1 MSRTATAQTASAT
14 TASATPFAKAI
25 GEFHTSGTKGGSN
38 VDAKREPA
46 TATAAT
52 TASGGGAAR
61 KPRRGITIT
70 SHILA
75 AAGGLFIAYIG
86 VMFLLSPQETFA
98 GFGLPQEQVPFGDMT
113 ALLNVKGGRDIGLAL
128 ITFILLATRQT
139 RALGWAFIAMSVM
152 PFIDMTIVFSYGG
165 SAATALGVHGATAV
179 YVLLVGVFI
188 AWNERVRKTA

>member
-14 TASATPFAKAI
+14 TASATPFATAI
-25 GEFHTSGTKGGSN
+25 GEFHTSGTKGGAN
-38 VDAKREPA
+38 VDAKRES
-46 TATAAT
+46 AAT
-52 TASGGGAAR
+52 TGSVTAR

-98 GFGLPQEQVPFGDMT
+98 GFGLPQGQVPFGDMT

-139 RALGWAFIAMSVM
+139 RALGWTFIAMSVM